1 MDRGRQIDN
10 IQNVN
15 ARIFDQFYQRNK
27 TSVRTTNP
35 PGGKSSIC
43 LGWSF
48 PEPIL
53 QQRNLKKN
61 VNFIQQCNQKLGAY
75 NKRNRSQNN
84 YILTK
89 RSNVNLIFC

>member
-10 IQNVN
+10 IQNIN
-15 ARIFDQFYQRNK
+15 AKIYDQYYHRNK

-48 PEPIL
+48 PEPIP

-61 VNFIQQCNQKLGAY
+61 DNIRFHNNVKWGAL
-75 NKRNRSQNN
+75 NSRNTSHNN
-84 YILTK
+84 NIHLTK
-89 RSNVNLIFC
+89 KTNVS